1 MGKIYGHMLFRE
13 LLTAVDSW
21 EDGTARIWT
30 VETGECAAK
39 LEGHTGPAPWRKWS
53 KVQSVMKS
61 KYLIEIA
68 IVSSKGRNMSKE
80 FKTSGPVL
88 RKERNMFKLH
98 IDSDTDTTFLSL
110 A

>member
-39 LEGHTGPAPWRKWS
+39 LEGHTGPAP
-53 KVQSVMKS
+53 
-61 KYLIEIA
+61 
-68 IVSSKGRNMSKE
+68 
-80 FKTSGPVL
+80 
-88 RKERNMFKLH
+88 
-98 IDSDTDTTFLSL
+98 
-110 A
+110 